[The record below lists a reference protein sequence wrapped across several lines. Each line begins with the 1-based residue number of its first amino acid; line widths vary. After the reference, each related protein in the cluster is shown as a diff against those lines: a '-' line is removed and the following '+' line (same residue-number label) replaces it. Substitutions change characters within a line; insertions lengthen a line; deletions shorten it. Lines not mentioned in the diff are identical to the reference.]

1 MEVNVLVFHPGAGL
15 VLLGLVRLVLGAALI
30 IGVLYLLMKL
40 ARLAEAMTEA
50 KRALTR
56 SGHISDAVRV
66 FDNISSRIIG
76 GCFPPFFHF
85 YYSGYLRLHELFDSI
100 RGFVDHF
107 DRRQE
112 YCSEVPRS
120 IGLIES

>member
-15 VLLGLVRLVLGAALI
+15 VLLGLVRLVLGAALV

-56 SGHISDAVRV
+56 SGPSQTQ
-66 FDNISSRIIG
+66 S
-76 GCFPPFFHF
+76 
-85 YYSGYLRLHELFDSI
+85 
-100 RGFVDHF
+100 
-107 DRRQE
+107 
-112 YCSEVPRS
+112 VPS
-120 IGLIES
+120 TT